1 MNRQAPGHQQSTPID
16 YLERISRLITL
27 TSFGIATISFL
38 MAPLLAIAWQKQP
51 FPGFL
56 VDQTLVVNANSGQGW
71 GGLVTGINYPER
83 VTRMAGQPVMTSQDF
98 NQVMASSQ
106 VGDHVQVFT
115 LSPDSSG
122 SLYPDVRLMAFSNA
136 DMLRM
141 FWLPY
146 IIGLAYLAIGIWIYR
161 LRGGTRPGRALAFFC
176 IVTAIANALIF
187 DVSTTHAMTLI
198 WTIALAQIGGALIS
212 LAWRFPE
219 EWFPVRYH
227 PAILTLPYLISIA
240 LAIWGILTVYDYAH
254 PWAYVPMWEASQ
266 RYAGFGSVFFLA
278 VMLYRAYT
286 GSNVIIRRQ
295 ARLVLVGSI
304 LAFIPITIWFIAP
317 LFNRDIA
324 FEPAL
329 FLPALLLFPLSIALA
344 ILRFRLWEIDDFV
357 NYAFVYGASTAIL
370 AGVFAA
376 LTGLTQKMFIA
387 MTGSKSDAAIVITTL
402 IIATAFTPLKAQ
414 VQKFVDRRLSEPQD
428 NTEDLRAFGKQVQTF
443 VQMNDVTMLSQR
455 LLTEA
460 TEALRAE
467 SGILSLF
474 INGRLQS
481 VYTSGEWKG
490 NVSLSVPIDY
500 GGQRYGILQ
509 LGPHVEDRP
518 YSDEEGQAVQQVANQ
533 VASAI
538 SLAWPRYEG
547 GQQQGAAMSD
557 LKAVAPAVPGAHTA
571 TSLERQPSTIQP

>member
-1 MNRQAPGHQQSTPID
+1 MNKQAPGQQLPGRID
-16 YLERISRLITL
+16 YLERISRVIVLI
-27 TSFGIATISFL
+27 SFGIAFVSFII
-38 MAPLLAIAWQKQP
+38 APLLAIAWQKQP

-71 GGLVTGINYPER
+71 GSQVTGINYPER
-83 VTRMAGQPVMTSQDF
+83 VTRIAGQAVMTSREF

-106 VGDHVQVFT
+106 VGDSVRVFT
-115 LSPDSSG
+115 TSPDGSG
-122 SLYPDVRLMAFSNA
+122 SLYPDIKLMAFSNA
-136 DMLRM
+136 DMVRM

-146 IIGLAYLAIGIWIYR
+146 FVGMAYLAIGLWIYR

-187 DVSTTHAMTLI
+187 DVSTTHTMSLI
-198 WTIALAQIGGALIS
+198 WTIALTQIGGALIS

-227 PAILTLPYLISIA
+227 PAILSLPYLISIA
-240 LAIWGILTVYDYAH
+240 LAVWSILTLYDFAH
-254 PWAYVPMWEASQ
+254 PWAYVLMWEASQ

-278 VMLYRAYT
+278 VMLYRAYA
-286 GSNVIIRRQ
+286 GSNVTIRRQ
-295 ARLVLVGSI
+295 ARLVLVGSV

-317 LFNRDIA
+317 LFNRDIT
-324 FEPAL
+324 FDPAL

-344 ILRFRLWEIDDFV
+344 ILRFRLWEVDDFV

-376 LTGLTQKMFIA
+376 LTGLTQKMFVAI
-387 MTGSKSDAAIVITTL
+387 TGSKSDAAIVITTL

-414 VQKFVDRRLSEPQD
+414 VQKFVDKRLREPPD
-428 NTEDLRAFGKQVQTF
+428 NTEDLRAFGEQVQAF
-443 VQMNDVTMLSQR
+443 VQMNDVTMLSRR

-467 SGILSLF
+467 SGSLSLF

-481 VYTSGEWKG
+481 IHTIGPWRG
-490 NVSLSVPIDY
+490 NVSLSVPLDH

-518 YSDEEGQAVQQVANQ
+518 YSEEEGQALQQVASQ

-538 SLAWPRYEG
+538 SLAWPRFDG
-547 GQQQGAAMSD
+547 GQQQSAAMRD
-557 LKAVAPAVPGAHTA
+557 LKGAVLAAPSAHTS